1 MLPIYTLFFTSSDTG
16 TGKGIILQ
24 IRSSVR
30 VQCLETV
37 SGQPFSVRVRIMT
50 PAGFSSYLEVLRVF
64 PDPCKCLR
72 FVESANFGWQG
83 ARTHALNIIWD
94 APANNCESLS
104 RYIVHYQPFHK
115 GVPLGPM
122 AKVHKDSDPSCQ
134 INGLSLSF
142 SYLCQVSSFTPSG
155 ISAPRHSRRG
165 VTAGCG
171 ARLSALF
178 VEKAWSQLPI
188 CTTNVGLRCSIR
200 RHIAG

>member
-1 MLPIYTLFFTSSDTG
+1 M
-16 TGKGIILQ
+16 
-24 IRSSVR
+24 RSSVR

-37 SGQPFSVRVRIMT
+37 SGQLFSVRVRIMT
-50 PAGFSSYLEVLRVF
+50 PARFFPYLEVLHVLSSF
-64 PDPCKCLR
+64 VLPDPCKCLR
-72 FVESANFGWQG
+72 IVESANFGWQG

-155 ISAPRHSRRG
+155 ISAPRHSRRR
-165 VTAGCG
+165 VTGGCG
-171 ARLSALF
+171 ARLCALYCS
-178 VEKAWSQLPI
+178 KSLGTIAI